1 MAPTDNQNW
10 LALFFDKV
18 GRYFVAGIEE
28 IGNGGVLVVESF
40 FWLIWAPAVN
50 SRCGSARFSRR

>member
-18 GRYFVAGIEE
+18 GRYSVAGIEE
-28 IGNGGVLVVESF
+28 IGNGGVLVV
-40 FWLIWAPAVN
+40 
-50 SRCGSARFSRR
+50 

>member
-28 IGNGGVLVVESF
+28 IGNGGVLGVESF
-40 FWLIWAPAVN
+40 FWLIVGQQTPELRP
-50 SRCGSARFSRR
+50 SPRRHS